1 MVQALEMDG
10 LMLIPATDWIWH
22 QRIPSIRH
30 DFILPM
36 EQSRLQHAP
45 RFLSLFG
52 ISSVGR
58 EQGKGV
64 GNPRLHLMHCIHG
77 RQFLRAGDH
86 ALGPC
91 IALVLGGRAIDLGGP
106 DGVENYHARLISSR
120 SINSKFDIVSH

>member
-1 MVQALEMDG
+1 MDG
-10 LMLIPATDWIWH
+10 LILIPATDWIWH

-64 GNPRLHLMHCIHG
+64 GNPRGALSARVRLLAARYSLIAG
-77 RQFLRAGDH
+77 GQLRPQ
-86 ALGPC
+86 LGSFSACELP
-91 IALVLGGRAIDLGGP
+91 RHP
-106 DGVENYHARLISSR
+106 KISIR
-120 SINSKFDIVSH
+120 E